1 MTVTFECPASLI
13 GPARARVDWRAFAGA
28 MALTP
33 LTLAL
38 AGAVLIVPV
47 FAAIAGLPA
56 MLLLGVPAA
65 WLAITRHPLPD
76 GRASVAMVVFYA
88 FAANFLSVP
97 LAMPLYMAAGESLGE
112 ALTGALAYAGLGMI
126 FAPIEGLIFALLY
139 RRFARP
145 APPPGMDPDVFS

>member
-1 MTVTFECPASLI
+1 MTVMMECPTRLL
-13 GPARARVDWRAFAGA
+13 GPARARVDWPAFAGA

-38 AGAVLIVPV
+38 SGAVLIIPV

-56 MLLLGVPAA
+56 MLLLGAPAA
-65 WLAITRHPLPD
+65 WLAITRHPGPD
-76 GRASVAMVVFYA
+76 GRVSVAMVVFYA
-88 FAANFLSVP
+88 FLANILSVP
-97 LAMPLYMAAGESLGE
+97 LAMPLYMAAGESPGE
-112 ALTGALAYAGLGMI
+112 ALTGALAYAGFGMV
-126 FAPIEGLIFALLY
+126 FAPIEGWIFALFY